1 MTSVL
6 NFELASPFF
15 GLALTVSAYYAAVAI
30 WRHIGRPAFGHPILI
45 ATLATG
51 AVLLLADLPYQRY
64 AEQTRALS
72 LGLGLVV
79 VLLAVPLCRNW
90 HELAARRI
98 PCAIALF
105 AGAAVAASSATAV
118 PIAFAAGS
126 DLIATLLPKSAT
138 AAVAVVV
145 SEQLGGLAGVTAV
158 VVIGTGIAGAVL
170 GPIVLDR
177 IGVTDERA
185 RGFALGVASHA
196 IGTARALQISDRAG
210 AFASLGMILNAIL
223 TFTAAPVV
231 MHLIAP

>member
-6 NFELASPFF
+6 NLDLASPFF
-15 GLALTVSAYYAAVAI
+15 GLALTVSAYYGAVAL
-30 WRHIGRPAFGHPILI
+30 WQRTGRPAFGHPILI
-45 ATLATG
+45 ATIATG
-51 AVLLLADLPYQRY
+51 AVLLLADLPYVQY
-64 AEQTRALS
+64 AEQTRPLS

-79 VLLAVPLCRNW
+79 VLLSVPLCRNW

-105 AGAAVAASSATAV
+105 AGAAVAAGSATAL
-118 PIAFAAGS
+118 PIAFGA
-126 DLIATLLPKSAT
+126 DCNFLATLLPKSAT
-138 AAVAVVV
+138 AAVAVGV

-210 AFASLGMILNAIL
+210 AFAGLGMVLNAIL
-223 TFTAAPVV
+223 TIAAAPALL
-231 MHLIAP
+231 HLIAR